1 MLFQVQYQSRYIGR
15 SLKQQ
20 VISEQSSLEQ
30 KHTPPRVGLPG
41 KKLVPVRMLLSKRLD
56 LPLDL
61 QRTMAIEMEAMLSF
75 EQAFKEGM
83 LGPLE

>member
-1 MLFQVQYQSRYIGR
+1 MPYGAKSSTRVHRYIGR

-20 VISEQSSLEQ
+20 VISAGTKLLCWNKSI
-30 KHTPPRVGLPG
+30 RVGLPG
-41 KKLVPVRMLLSKRLD
+41 NKLVPVRMLLSQRLD

-75 EQAFKEGM
+75 EQAFI
-83 LGPLE
+83 

>member
-1 MLFQVQYQSRYIGR
+1 MLFQVQYPSSIGR

-30 KHTPPRVGLPG
+30 KHTPPRVGSPG
-41 KKLVPVRMLLSKRLD
+41 KKLVPVRMLLSQRLD

-61 QRTMAIEMEAMLSF
+61 QRTTAIDMEAMLSF
-75 EQAFKEGM
+75 EQAFKEVM
-83 LGPLE
+83 LGTIE

>member
-1 MLFQVQYQSRYIGR
+1 MLFQVQYQSRYLGR

-20 VISEQSSLEQ
+20 VIMEQSSLEQ
-30 KHTPPRVGLPG
+30 KHMPPRVSLSVN
-41 KKLVPVRMLLSKRLD
+41 KLVPVRMLLSKRLD

-75 EQAFKEGM
+75 EQAF
-83 LGPLE
+83 